1 MLGFSLYVPIAGWL
15 ALAVSLLMIR
25 VNSEGLSL
33 HDLAGGTVVVAD
45 PTLDPETQRQRAMQ
59 MRIGQ
64 VN

>member
-1 MLGFSLYVPIAGWL
+1 
-15 ALAVSLLMIR
+15 MIR